1 MNAKELYEAGRLG
14 EAIVAATAE
23 VKRAPANAAARNLL
37 CELLCFVGE
46 WDRADK
52 QADAIALDDPRA
64 VMAISLLRHLIR
76 AETARQDFYRE
87 GRVPEFLEVPSPRMK
102 LHLEAS
108 IALRE
113 GKGPEAARLLAEAED
128 LRPRLSGTCNGKPFS
143 EIRDLDDLTGSFFEV
158 LTGNGKYYWVP
169 FETVDSMEFHRPKHL
184 HDLIWRSCRLVVRGG
199 PDGEVYLPALYAG
212 SHADP
217 DERIRLGRLTDWR
230 GGDGGPVRGMGQRM
244 FLVGDADMSIFDF
257 SELSIDAPQGANP

>member
-14 EAIVAATAE
+14 EAIAAATAE
-23 VKRAPANAAARNLL
+23 VKRAPTNSAARNLL
-37 CELLCFVGE
+37 CELLCFAGE
-46 WDRADK
+46 WERADK
-52 QADAIALDDPRA
+52 QADAIAMDDPRA
-64 VMAISLLRHLIR
+64 AVMVSLMRHLIR
-76 AETARQDFYRE
+76 AETARQDFYLQ
-87 GRVPEFLEVPSPRMK
+87 GRVPEFLEPPSPRLR

-108 IALRE
+108 IAMRE
-113 GKGPEAARLLAEAED
+113 GNGPEASRLLAEAEAM
-128 LRPRLSGTCNGKPFS
+128 RPQLSGTCNGTPFT

-169 FETVDSMEFHRPKHL
+169 FEAVDTVEFHPPKYL
-184 HDLIWRSCRLVVRGG
+184 HDLIWRSCHLVVRGG

-230 GGDGGPVRGMGQRM
+230 GGEGSPVRGVGQRM
-244 FLVGDADMSIFDF
+244 FLVGDADMTIFEFRD
-257 SELSIDAPQGANP
+257 LSIHSPEPAA